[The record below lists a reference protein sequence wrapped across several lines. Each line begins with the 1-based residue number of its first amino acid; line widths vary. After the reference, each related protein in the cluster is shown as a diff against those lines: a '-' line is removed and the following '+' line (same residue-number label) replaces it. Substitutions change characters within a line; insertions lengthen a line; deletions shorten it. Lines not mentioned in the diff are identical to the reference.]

1 MLKSVVTKS
10 VLKKKKLLLHNY
22 YMTVSR
28 NGTLF
33 YIFYHQSFIRNAA
46 MSVYCKHLTDTL
58 LACGPSIHDYIN
70 GMGDLATA
78 LSTVVC
84 LKDDQL
90 HLDDVDPYYFRKV
103 TRFAPGEHYVTYR
116 EKSPGLWSLG
126 LTYTGCDG
134 KTFFPVLGLHQ
145 IRKLRELVTLPL
157 CSSFHTILQI
167 KSGILPNFTSSQI
180 HDLCNGE
187 LSC

>member
-157 CSSFHTILQI
+157 WIGQWQD
-167 KSGILPNFTSSQI
+167 LPYR
-180 HDLCNGE
+180 
-187 LSC
+187 